1 MTNNPPPGYF
11 YSPQPNPY
19 FNQYGQNI
27 PNYNFQ
33 LPPIPQAPGLF
44 GMGGARPSGP
54 FDAAA
59 QMFLPPLA
67 QQLLGTGNN
76 DVFNFGG
83 QNNPVTT
90 LNARQFRQQ
99 TNQAIQSGVQSD
111 LKVYENVLRGML
123 YEADTP
129 LDPTWNGGQ
138 LRFDKNTERAIGGF
152 KNSLGQTLAML
163 APMMPDTLDSITP
176 RGSKAVAAIN
186 FADANRFIKDPVTGK
201 TINESDPN
209 FSTRVLDKL
218 ITSDDLTSTGG
229 LGAGRVGD
237 LYKSLV
243 KSGKI
248 DSGKDL
254 KEKVDSGELSPDQ
267 AREIHADRIKDTLA
281 KYSKSVGVIRDIFGD
296 AGKPNAPM
304 SELLKSLDHLT
315 SGGMTFMDPA
325 KLTQTARQ
333 MQAITQHTT
342 VGLDELGQIT
352 TASQALVRQY
362 GGNQQAATTAALRSV
377 YAGENYAGKFDA
389 TGSQAVSKQDFMAY
403 KLQADAATSGSE
415 AANLIGAIDTLADM
429 TEEGSEL
436 RQLRD
441 RILSG
446 DASAFEGLT
455 TDDIVSKAEKSGI
468 SGDNALK
475 QLQNEKQNKAA
486 YAAKK
491 EYTKTAA
498 GLRAAEK
505 KQNFMRYVNSDSGIT
520 EDDYDKLRKE
530 AATGNYGNDVDMI
543 NALAKR
549 EGWDANKKAAINN
562 VLSQMAENGL
572 APSGKVFLAEGS
584 EEQEGDMTKTE
595 GDLANKAADLEDAT
609 GKGRQ
614 GAAAGVAG
622 ALEKTGK
629 GDIDNSGFKGLIR
642 GAVQHVKLKNA
653 DSGKEGGPGAPG
665 GPGGAGGGGPQSVK
679 IELNGANIKI
689 DTGNKTVNAAGEGS
703 AVWGDGAGKT

>member
-1 MTNNPPPGYF
+1 MTNYPPSGYF
-11 YSPQPNPY
+11 YNPQPNPY

-59 QMFLPPLA
+59 QMFLPQLA
-67 QQLLGTGNN
+67 EQFLGTQGG
-76 DVFNFGG
+76 VFNFGG
-83 QNNPVTT
+83 QNNPMTT
-90 LNARQFRQQ
+90 WNARQFRQQ

-111 LKVYENVLRGML
+111 LNVYENILRGGL
-123 YEADTP
+123 YASGTP
-129 LDPTWNGGQ
+129 LDASWNGGQ
-138 LRFDKNTERAIGGF
+138 LRFDKDTERAIGGF
-152 KNSLGQTLAML
+152 KNSLGSMMPML
-163 APMMPDTLDSITP
+163 ASMMPDTIDSITP

-201 TINESDPN
+201 TINESDPA

-281 KYSKSVGVIRDIFGD
+281 KYSKSVGAIRDIFGD

-429 TEEGSEL
+429 TEDGSEL
-436 RQLRD
+436 RKLRD
-441 RILSG
+441 KLASG
-446 DASAFEGLT
+446 DASALEGLT
-455 TDDIVSKAEKSGI
+455 TDDIVNLAEKSGI

-491 EYTKTAA
+491 EYTKTGAA
-498 GLRAAEK
+498 ARAMEK
-505 KQNFMRYVNSDSGIT
+505 KNAFEQLGGGVGLTS
-520 EDDYDKLRKE
+520 DDYDKIRKE
-530 AATGNYGNDVDMI
+530 AATGNYGSDVDLI
-543 NALAKR
+543 NAVAKKY
-549 EGWDANKKAAINN
+549 GWDNNKKSAINN
-562 VLSQMAENGL
+562 VVSQMAETGQ

-584 EEQEGDMTKTE
+584 EEQEGDMSVTE
-595 GDLANKAADLEDAT
+595 GDLASKAKGFEDVT

-622 ALEKTGK
+622 ELEKTGK
-629 GDIDNSGFKGLIR
+629 GDIDDSGWKGILRKGL
-642 GAVQHVKLKNA
+642 QHVNIKNA
-653 DSGKEGGPGAPG
+653 AGGKEGGPGAPG

-679 IELNGANIKI
+679 IELNGQNVKLNL
-689 DTGNKTVNAAGEGS
+689 DNKGNMSLNGDGS